1 MIYLDNSATTRPYA
15 EVLDTFRKVS
25 ELFFANPSS
34 IHGLGGRSENLLKE
48 TRAQA
53 ARLLNVEESELVFT
67 SGGTEGNNLAIK
79 GVAFQYMSRGKHLI
93 TSNSEHPA
101 TLNAFSQ
108 LEALGFDVTY
118 LPVDEMGQINLDELL
133 QAIRPDTI
141 LVSLIHVNNEWG
153 SIQPVEAIGN
163 LLSEYPKIV
172 FHVDHVQGLTKVPL
186 DFKRARLDLC
196 TMSGH
201 KIHGPKGTGLLYV
214 RNGLRISPLFS
225 GGGQEQDRRSGTE
238 NLPGMAGMV
247 KALRL
252 TLEKEKAG
260 RPHLT
265 KLNRRLRES
274 LGSHP
279 DIILNSPNDAAP
291 HILNISVLGLKPEV
305 LIHSLEEEEI
315 FISTK
320 SACSSRRNAASHVL
334 LNAGIPEEIA
344 KQAVRISLSFENTAE
359 EIDTFLTVFHQ
370 KVAKLR
376 QVME

>member
-1 MIYLDNSATTRPYA
+1 MIYLDNSATTRPYP

-79 GVAFQYMSRGKHLI
+79 GVALQYMSRGKHLI

-108 LEALGFDVTY
+108 LEALGYEVTY
-118 LPVDEMGQINLDELL
+118 LPVDEKGQIKLDDLR

-141 LVSLIHVNNEWG
+141 LVSLIHVNNELG
-153 SIQPVEAIGN
+153 SIQPVEEIGKF
-163 LLSEYPKIV
+163 LSNYPKIV
-172 FHVDHVQGLTKVPL
+172 FHVDHVQGFTKVLL
-186 DFKRARLDLC
+186 DFKRAKLDLC

-214 RNGLRISPLFS
+214 RNGLRISPLFA

-238 NLPGMAGMV
+238 NLPGMVGMV

-252 TLEKEKAG
+252 TLEKGKAG
-260 RPHLT
+260 RPQLV
-265 KLNRRLRES
+265 KLNQLLRES
-274 LGSHP
+274 LGNIP
-279 DIILNSPNDAAP
+279 DVVINSPIEAAP

-305 LIHSLEEEEI
+305 LIHSLEEEDI
-315 FISTK
+315 YISTK
-320 SACSSRRNAASHVL
+320 SACSSKEDAASHVL
-334 LNAGIPEEIA
+334 LNKGIPEDIA
-344 KQAVRISLSFENTAE
+344 KQAIRISLSFENTVE
-359 EIDTFLTVFHQ
+359 EIETFLKIFHQ
-370 KVAKLR
+370 KVAQLR
-376 QVME
+376 RVME